1 MYDENLVDFYDRVAR
16 FEKAH
21 AKGFGHEAEGTLG
34 RSSHARPKRRRR
46 SVVLPLIFTLFCA
59 VGLKG
64 AILYSVG
71 AADYTSRVE
80 RLNAGEGF
88 DRLGGWLMQ
97 VDPVTQF
104 VADRITILQAKYF
117 K

>member
-21 AKGFGHEAEGTLG
+21 AKGFGHEAAGTLG
-34 RSSHARPKRRRR
+34 RSAYARPARRKR
-46 SVVLPLIFTLFCA
+46 SVVAPMLFACLCA
-59 VGLKG
+59 VGLKA
-64 AILYSVG
+64 AILHSVG
-71 AADYTSRVE
+71 PAQYQTRVE

-97 VDPVTQF
+97 VDPVTAR
-104 VADRITILQAKYF
+104 VAGWLDQALPGQK
-117 K
+117 